1 MKLSRNM
8 AMLGLALAVV
18 VIGFLYY
25 ERTKNDITIQLPKI
39 QVNP

>member
-1 MKLSRNM
+1 MNISRNM
-8 AMLGLALAVV
+8 MMAGLALAVI